1 MKRPLILLVCLL
13 LAGIAAACG
22 QERGGEKNL
31 LSIRGGLT
39 IAHMRATLDRLS
51 GITGTRA
58 GYHIEVADEV
68 LLHRRLPLYLETG
81 IGFTSG
87 GGTYDLL
94 TLRPMYFRIP
104 LLLTGRIG
112 LARDWR
118 LLLSAGGWYAVGLG
132 GKIRS
137 STAWYDLFGAHGA
150 LRRADA
156 GVRMSLGIEW
166 RRVLLRAGYDL
177 GCRNLLRSNY
187 TLPSDPD
194 GDLAALHFNTL
205 RSRNLFIGIGYRF

>member
-1 MKRPLILLVCLL
+1 MKRLAILLTLL
-13 LAGIAAACG
+13 LLTGGATLHG
-22 QERGGEKNL
+22 QEREKNL
-31 LSIRGGLT
+31 LSVRGGLT
-39 IAHMRATLDRLS
+39 VAHMRATLDDLS

-68 LLHRRLPLYLETG
+68 LLHRRLPLYIETG

-87 GGTYDLL
+87 GGSYDRLA
-94 TLRPMYFRIP
+94 LRPMYFRIP
-104 LLLTGRIG
+104 LLLNTRIR
-112 LARDWR
+112 LARDWS
-118 LLLSAGGWYAVGLG
+118 LLASAGGWYAVGLG

-137 STAWYDLFGAHGA
+137 STEWYDLFGEKGA

-166 RRVLLRAGYDL
+166 RRLLLRAGYDL
-177 GCRNLLRSNY
+177 GCRNLLKRDY

-194 GDLAALHFNTL
+194 GDLSALHFNTL

>member
-1 MKRPLILLVCLL
+1 MKRLAILLTLL
-13 LAGIAAACG
+13 LLTGGATLHG
-22 QERGGEKNL
+22 QEREKNL
-31 LSIRGGLT
+31 LSVRGGLT
-39 IAHMRATLDRLS
+39 VAHMRATLDDLS

-87 GGTYDLL
+87 GGSYDRLA
-94 TLRPMYFRIP
+94 LRPMYFRIP
-104 LLLTGRIG
+104 LLLNTRIR
-112 LARDWR
+112 LARDWSP
-118 LLLSAGGWYAVGLG
+118 LASAGGWSAGGLG

-137 STAWYDLFGAHGA
+137 STEWYDLFGEKGG

-166 RRVLLRAGYDL
+166 RRLLLRAGYDL
-177 GCRNLLRSNY
+177 GCRNLLKRDY